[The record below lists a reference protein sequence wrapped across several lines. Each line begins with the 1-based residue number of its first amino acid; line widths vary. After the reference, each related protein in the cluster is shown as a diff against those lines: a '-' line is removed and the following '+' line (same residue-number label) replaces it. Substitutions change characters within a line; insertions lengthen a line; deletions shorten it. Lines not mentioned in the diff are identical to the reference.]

1 MLGSRK
7 PLNRSHIPGT
17 LDAAP
22 SGIDCSA
29 LASCRHL
36 CNRPAL
42 APVLKL
48 LGHETARMTARTSH
62 LVAPSGRPRCYAVY
76 AHQMALV
83 LTPAC
88 RARGPKG
95 RAGRQAMR
103 LMIDG
108 PIYAPLGGN
117 PSELSGESL

>member
-22 SGIDCSA
+22 SGIDCSRA
-29 LASCRHL
+29 GVVQHL

-48 LGHETARMTARTSH
+48 LGHETARMTARTLSPH
-62 LVAPSGRPRCYAVY
+62 GAPSSMPTPVCCVRPPSGPRLDASLPREMENRPRGQADDAADDRWANIC
-76 AHQMALV
+76 
-83 LTPAC
+83 PAW
-88 RARGPKG
+88 
-95 RAGRQAMR
+95 RQ
-103 LMIDG
+103 
-108 PIYAPLGGN
+108 
-117 PSELSGESL
+117 SV

>member
-1 MLGSRK
+1 MLDSRK

-48 LGHETARMTARTSH
+48 LGHETARMTARTPLTSWRH
-62 LVAPSGRPRCYAVY
+62 LD
-76 AHQMALV
+76 AHASMLC
-83 LTPAC
+83 TPT
-88 RARGPKG
+88 KW
-95 RAGRQAMR
+95 
-103 LMIDG
+103 
-108 PIYAPLGGN
+108 
-117 PSELSGESL
+117 SLS

>member
-7 PLNRSHIPGT
+7 PLNRSHTPGT

-48 LGHETARMTARTSH
+48 LGHETARMTSRTSH
-62 LVAPSGRPRCYAVY
+62 LIAPSERPRRYAVHT
-76 AHQMALV
+76 HQVVRLNASLPREMAKRPRGQADDAADDRWANIC
-83 LTPAC
+83 PAW
-88 RARGPKG
+88 
-95 RAGRQAMR
+95 RQ
-103 LMIDG
+103 
-108 PIYAPLGGN
+108 
-117 PSELSGESL
+117 SV